1 MEYVEGENLR
11 QRIRRTGP
19 LEPERA
25 LDLAGQACGALYAAH
40 QRGIIHRDTKPQ
52 TLLLTAGPFGNDLL
66 KVIDF
71 GIAKVREDAGLGFTG
86 MLTGTTGMFVGTP
99 EYASPEQAGGQRGNE
114 FDGRTDLYS
123 LGVVLYEMLTGVLPF
138 RAETPMAVLVQRL
151 QTRPMAP
158 HLVRQELNIPQHE
171 R

>member
-1 MEYVEGENLR
+1 MAPPVAPTPRSRSPGFGSIHGFREKRAAGPRGAEREGLARPKGQVEGVVMEYVEGENLR

-71 GIAKVREDAGLGFTG
+71 GIAKVREDAGL
-86 MLTGTTGMFVGTP
+86 
-99 EYASPEQAGGQRGNE
+99 
-114 FDGRTDLYS
+114 
-123 LGVVLYEMLTGVLPF
+123 
-138 RAETPMAVLVQRL
+138 
-151 QTRPMAP
+151 
-158 HLVRQELNIPQHE
+158 
-171 R
+171 